1 MGKVTP
7 ISNEELKKKAS
18 DYDDLKKFRLHEP
31 SAYVLIHRRGL
42 LEEYCGHMK
51 RNKRDSYSEAELRE
65 KAKLYHSRKEFR
77 SKDRLAYFAAIRH
90 GVLDKICSHM
100 KKSRVIN
107 GYWTKERC
115 HIKALDYITRME
127 FKHGDLA
134 AYQAAR
140 DNGWL
145 NDVCSHMIPK
155 GNWFKRKVYVFT
167 FSDGYAYV
175 GLTQDPTHRLYQH
188 TFKEHR
194 SPVFKHIEETDA
206 TYDFKLLTDWIDM
219 DKVGKVEDWY
229 IKKYK
234 TDGWEMLNTR
244 YGGGLGAP
252 EKLLYTDVRLR
263 TEANKYDYVEDFR
276 KGSRLFYNYI
286 RTNHLFDK
294 YCSHMKS
301 RKMQWTLER
310 AIEVIPKYK
319 SRTELKS
326 KCYPAYR
333 LVRNADLLDKYYP
346 LLNKD
351 GQNKIVSNHKVWT
364 LEESKKVVPL
374 CKTRTELSRK
384 YATAYDTLRR
394 AGVLDDLLPTKKSLP
409 KETHLARITECKCR
423 KELQHKYSGTYAWAR
438 RNGLLDK
445 YFLK

>member
-7 ISNEELKKKAS
+7 MSNEELKKKAS
-18 DYDDLKKFRLHEP
+18 DYDDLKEFRLHEP

-42 LEEYCGHMK
+42 MEEYCGHMK

-65 KAKLYHSRKEFR
+65 KARPYHSRKEFR

-100 KKSRVIN
+100 KKSRMIN

-127 FKHGDLA
+127 FKHGNLA
-134 AYQAAR
+134 AYQAAK

-145 NDVCSHMIPK
+145 NEVCSHMIPK

-194 SPVFKHIEETDA
+194 SPVFKHIEETGA

-219 DKVGKVEDWY
+219 DKVGKVEDDY
-229 IKKYK
+229 INQYASE
-234 TDGWEMLNTR
+234 GWKMLNSR
-244 YGGGLGAP
+244 NGGGLGAP
-252 EKLLYTDVRLR
+252 GKLIYTDKRIWL
-263 TEANKYDYVEDFR
+263 EIKKYEYIEDFR
-276 KGSRLFYNYI
+276 EGSRLFYNYI

-301 RKMQWTLER
+301 RKIQWTLER
-310 AIEVIPKYK
+310 AIEVIPECKDRK
-319 SRTELKS
+319 ELKS
-326 KCYPAYR
+326 KYSTAYK
-333 LVRNADLLDKYYP
+333 LIKDAGLLDKYYP
-346 LLNKD
+346 VSKMILTNK
-351 GQNKIVSNHKVWT
+351 KFWT
-364 LEESKKVVPL
+364 LEESVKVVPL
-374 CKTRTELSRK
+374 CKTRTELMKR
-384 YATAYDTLRR
+384 YRGAYNTLRK
-394 AGVLDDLLPTKKSLP
+394 AGVLDELMPTKKALP
-409 KETHLARITECKCR
+409 EDIHFTRIAECKCR
-423 KELQHKYSGTYAWAR
+423 KELQRRYNGTYAWAK

-445 YFLK
+445 FFPK